1 MNPHLR
7 LSLFLLTAYGITWAC
22 WVPLVWIEPGALQEI
37 LATAGQFGPL
47 IAAFLFTDDRRTLAH
62 RMVQWRVNVVCYLAA
77 LGLPPL
83 ALILALIITGEFIS
97 FEVSVEVIPHLAM
110 IFFIGGPFGEEPGWR
125 GFALPHLLKRR
136 SPIVASAILT
146 VIWAFW
152 HLPLWFIPGA
162 EVPKPFFI
170 YVLGVAAITLVMT
183 WLHFRSN
190 GSVLMA
196 VLFHASLN
204 TVFVRAAQYVDPLY
218 NVLAWWIIAAALVA
232 VGGVKWFTGPQSATA
247 QPN

>member
-1 MNPHLR
+1 MHTHLR
-7 LSLFLLTAYGITWAC
+7 LPLFVLTAYGITWTC
-22 WVPLVWIEPGALQEI
+22 WIPLVWIEPGALQEI

-47 IAAFLFTDDRRTLAH
+47 IAAFVFTEDCRNLAH
-62 RMVQWRVNVVCYLAA
+62 RLVQWRVTIICYLAA

-83 ALILALIITGEFIS
+83 ALILAQFIASESIS
-97 FEVSVEVIPHLAM
+97 FEVSVEVIPHLVM
-110 IFFIGGPFGEEPGWR
+110 ILFIGGPFGEEPGWR
-125 GFALPHLLKRR
+125 GFALPHLFKQW

-146 VIWAFW
+146 VIWALW

-196 VLFHASLN
+196 ILFHASLN
-204 TVFVRAAQYVDPLY
+204 TVFVRAAQHVDPLY

-232 VGGVKWFTGPQSATA
+232 VGRINWFIRTEATQSKTT
-247 QPN
+247 

>member
-1 MNPHLR
+1 VHPRPR
-7 LSLFLLTAYGITWAC
+7 LPLFVLTAYGITWAC
-22 WVPLVWIEPGALQEI
+22 WIPLVWIEPGALQEI

-47 IAAFLFTDDRRTLAH
+47 IAAFLFTEDRRKLAH
-62 RMVQWRVNVVCYLAA
+62 RMVQWRVNVICYLAA

-83 ALILALIITGEFIS
+83 ALILAQFIAGDTIS
-97 FEVSVEVIPHLAM
+97 FDVSVELIPHLAV
-110 IFFIGGPFGEEPGWR
+110 ILFIGGPLGEEFAWR
-125 GFALPHLLKRR
+125 GFALPHLLKRF

-162 EVPKPFFI
+162 DVPRPFFI

-183 WLHFRSN
+183 WLHLRAN
-190 GSVLMA
+190 GSVLLAM
-196 VLFHASLN
+196 LIHASLN
-204 TVFVRAAQYVDPLY
+204 LVFVRAAQHVDPLY